1 MWCLDILLDKI
12 NNDTRI
18 LQHDLQLQQQQLA

>member
-18 LQHDLQLQQQQLA
+18 LQHDLQLQQQLA